1 MEWYWVF
8 ALLVGG
14 TLALM
19 SLGIPVAFAFFGS
32 NIVGAMIFFGG
43 TDGLVQIARNSVD
56 SIASFTLA
64 PLLMFIVMGEVLF
77 HSGVA
82 LKAIDATERL
92 FTKLPGRLSLAA
104 VGGGVLFS
112 ALSGSSMA
120 NTALLGSTLLPEMK
134 RRNYHPDISMGPIM
148 AVGGVAMLIPPSN
161 MAVLLG
167 TVSQIPISYILLGGI
182 IPGLMIGAVH
192 GGYVFVRCLLNP
204 GLAPPYDL
212 PPMTMWERVRP
223 FIVYVLPLL
232 SLFVVVV
239 GSILGG
245 IATPTE
251 SAALGALG
259 AVIFAIVYRSFDL
272 KVLHKALLE
281 SAKISAMMLFIIAG
295 SATFSQILAFS
306 GATQHL
312 VGLVTAIDPHPMVI
326 LMGMLGILLLLGMFM
341 DSLSMILL
349 TIPFYMPIAS
359 ALGFD
364 LIWFGILVLFAI
376 EISGM
381 TPPFGMVLFAMKSVA
396 PQGTTTGMIYRAIWP
411 FVINELVLL
420 GLIIMFPALA
430 TWLPN
435 LLRNG

>member
-1 MEWYWVF
+1 MEWYWVLT
-8 ALLVGG
+8 LLIGG
-14 TLALM
+14 TLGLM
-19 SLGIPVAFAFFGS
+19 SLGIPVALAFFGS
-32 NIVGAMIFFGG
+32 NIAGALIFLGG
-43 TDGLVQIARNSVD
+43 PEGLVQITRNAVD

-82 LKAIDATERL
+82 VKAIDATERL
-92 FTKLPGRLSLAA
+92 FTKLPGRLSLSA

-134 RRNYHPDISMGPIM
+134 RRRYHPDVSMGPIM

-182 IPGLMIGAVH
+182 IPGVMIGVVH
-192 GGYVFVRCLLNP
+192 AGYVLARCVINP
-204 GLAPPYDL
+204 DLAPPYDL
-212 PPMTMWERVRP
+212 PPMTLWERARP
-223 FIVYVLPLL
+223 FVVYVIPLL

-259 AVIFAIVYRSFDL
+259 AVIFTIIYRAFSL
-272 KVLHKALLE
+272 QVLHKALLE

-295 SATFSQILAFS
+295 SATFSQLLAFS

-312 VGLVTAIDPHPMVI
+312 VSMVTAFDPSPMVV
-326 LMGMLGILLLLGMFM
+326 LAGMLGLLLVLGMFM

-349 TIPFYMPIAS
+349 TIPFYMPVAQS
-359 ALGFD
+359 LGFD
-364 LIWFGILVLFAI
+364 LIWFGILVLFSI

-396 PQGTTTGMIYRAIWP
+396 PAGTTTGMIYRAIWP
-411 FVINELVLL
+411 FVINELCLL
-420 GLIIMFPALA
+420 GLIIAFPALT
-430 TWLPN
+430 TWLPD
-435 LLRNG
+435 LIRNG

>member
-1 MEWYWVF
+1 MEWYWVL

-14 TLALM
+14 TLSLM
-19 SLGIPVAFAFFGS
+19 LLGLPVAFAFFGA
-32 NIVGAMIFFGG
+32 NIVGAWIFLGG
-43 TDGLVQIARNSVD
+43 ENGLVQVGRNIVD

-64 PLLMFIVMGEVLF
+64 PLLMFILMGEVLF

-82 LKAIDATERL
+82 LKAIDAVERL
-92 FTKLPGRLSLAA
+92 FKRLPGRLSLAA

-120 NTALLGSTLLPEMK
+120 NTALLGSTLLPEM
-134 RRNYHPDISMGPIM
+134 RRRGYHPSVSMGPIM

-182 IPGLMIGAVH
+182 IPGLLIGTAH
-192 GGYVFVRCLLNP
+192 ASFVFIRCVLNP
-204 GLAPPYDL
+204 SLAPPYEVAEMPFL
-212 PPMTMWERVRP
+212 ERVRP
-223 FIVYVLPLL
+223 FLVYVIPLL

-251 SAALGALG
+251 SAALGAAG
-259 AVIFAIVYRSFDL
+259 AVLFTVIYRAFSVGMLVKSL
-272 KVLHKALLE
+272 KQ
-281 SAKISAMMLFIIAG
+281 SAVISAMMLFIIAG
-295 SATFSQILAFS
+295 SSTFSQILAFS
-306 GATQHL
+306 GATREL
-312 VGLVTAIDPHPMVI
+312 VALVSATNPDPMVV
-326 LMGMLGILLLLGMFM
+326 LLGMLAILLLLGMFM

-349 TIPFYMPIAS
+349 TIPFFMPMAT

-396 PQGTTTGMIYRAIWP
+396 PPDTTTAMIYRSIYP
-411 FVINELVLL
+411 FVIIEMSLL
-420 GLIIMFPALA
+420 ALIILFPELA
-430 TWLPN
+430 TWLPS
-435 LLRNG
+435 LIRN